1 MDTIKLAVEELE
13 RLGNGGEPA
22 REDCGACWNVAN
34 ACKDEDFP
42 GSPEWNRA
50 ASAWRGF
57 SGLYSAPIP
66 HHWGGDQG
74 LLERPSK
81 MVRQV
86 WPAAP
91 RILPAHGKGIEEA
104 AMTDTYAQLVAI
116 LTRLKQA
123 HGIKAFSLPEHQ
135 ATMKAIETLK
145 NKNGGYTPK

>member
-66 HHWGGDQG
+66 HHWGATKAYWSDLPKWSGKYG
-74 LLERPSK
+74 RLRREFCLHMARELRKLL
-81 MVRQV
+81 
-86 WPAAP
+86 
-91 RILPAHGKGIEEA
+91 
-104 AMTDTYAQLVAI
+104 
-116 LTRLKQA
+116 
-123 HGIKAFSLPEHQ
+123 
-135 ATMKAIETLK
+135 
-145 NKNGGYTPK
+145 